1 MSKKKGEIYV
11 PGSEGLSVD
20 KKTVEAEAQN
30 DDMVDVPY
38 CTLRAG
44 QWEA

>member
-20 KKTVEAEAQN
+20 KQTVEAEARN
-30 DDMVDVPY
+30 DDVVDVPY
-38 CTLRAG
+38 YTPRAG